1 MAEKLIRQQP
11 VAFEHLYRVS
21 YLIFPPAGIDVD
33 YAYTPV
39 DEKGNPVGEQR
50 VFHESKTGASAQVI
64 RDWIESKVLPEIN
77 AHEGT

>member
-1 MAEKLIRQQP
+1 MAEKVIHQQP
-11 VAFEHLYRVS
+11 VLFEHLYRVS

-39 DEKGNPVGEQR
+39 DETGKPVGERR
-50 VFHESKTGASAQVI
+50 VLHDSRTGANAQAI
-64 RDWIESKVLPEIN
+64 RDWIETQVLPEIN